1 MMTKRVS
8 TSFNKDQIYL
18 MHEILTQLTRGGD
31 PKLLVRNKAYGGL
44 VKSVQQLRDRADNPN
59 PPRPKTASE
68 PPTIAPEERDRALVQ
83 EALTVAKDMTV
94 TNMPAAIS
102 TVIARVDT
110 AAVS

>member
-1 MMTKRVS
+1 MTTKRVS

-59 PPRPKTASE
+59 PPRPKTVSE
-68 PPTIAPEERDRALVQ
+68 PPTVRNGTAVFEAPE
-83 EALTVAKDMTV
+83 
-94 TNMPAAIS
+94 
-102 TVIARVDT
+102 T
-110 AAVS
+110 AAQEHAAS